1 MEKLLNPVKKIL
13 RLDIDNFKMIEANF
27 YHTPYFDF
35 LNQFDSKKLF
45 HASIDHLKNI
55 HKQRLLHLFHLID
68 RNISSANSFLPPP
81 TRRTLSRE
89 INQPFLRHESTLKT
103 NRCETSGGIFSDRG
117 NISRGSQMFGLHTPS
132 PINRNR
138 FHIGGPAAYPPFGV
152 ESVWKVERR
161 LSCYSFPRNDI

>member
-68 RNISSANSFLPPP
+68 RIEISPPLIPSSLLLQEELYLVKSISHSFVTNPP
-81 TRRTLSRE
+81 
-89 INQPFLRHESTLKT
+89 
-103 NRCETSGGIFSDRG
+103 
-117 NISRGSQMFGLHTPS
+117 
-132 PINRNR
+132 
-138 FHIGGPAAYPPFGV
+138 
-152 ESVWKVERR
+152 
-161 LSCYSFPRNDI
+161 